1 MSKRR
6 YLDLDGFLEL
16 FEKFISENTWTKNKH
31 QKLENLENYLK
42 KYQHTSISV
51 GMEKGNYCVSKK
63 GDNDD
68 WRNYTLISNVITILK
83 VPINKLGKL
92 YGYRDKWVL
101 IRGVSVPGYN
111 GGGFNS
117 YYNHVYLLPENFDE
131 NIIPNLKQRLGK
143 YFVIQPFTNE

>member
-16 FEKFISENTWTKNKH
+16 FEKFISEKTWTKTKH
-31 QKLENLENYLK
+31 QKLENLENYLRK
-42 KYQHTSISV
+42 FQHTSISV

-63 GDNDD
+63 GDNDN
-68 WRNYTLISNVITILK
+68 WRNNTLISNVITIFK
-83 VPINKLGKL
+83 VPSNRLGKL
-92 YGYRDKWVL
+92 YYYRDKWVL
-101 IRGVSVPGYN
+101 IRGISYQGFTGYIS
-111 GGGFNS
+111 S

-143 YFVIQPFTNE
+143 YFVLTNN